1 MSTMKLHGY
10 FRSSAAYRVRIALNL
25 KGLTYDQASIHLRKG
40 DQFSDAYRKLNPAGL
55 VPALEDG
62 PHVLTQSLAIVE
74 YLEETHP
81 SPPLLP
87 RSPAD
92 RARVR
97 AIALAIACDIH
108 PLDNLRVL
116 VYLEKRLGHDQKTRD
131 AWFAHWIDLGFAA
144 IERLL
149 GDGRTGKFCH
159 GDAPGLADLCLV
171 PQVANAGRVNLDMT
185 RYPTIARINAE
196 CAKLPAFQKALPQNQ
211 PDAEK

>member
-1 MSTMKLHGY
+1 MATMKLHGY
-10 FRSSAAYRVRIALNL
+10 FRSSAAYRVRIAMNL
-25 KGLTYDQASIHLRKG
+25 KGLDYGQASIHLRKG
-40 DQFSDAYRKLNPAGL
+40 DQFSDAYRKLNPAEL

-81 SPPLLP
+81 NPPLLP
-87 RSPAD
+87 KSPAD

-97 AIALAIACDIH
+97 AIALTVACDVH

-116 VYLEKRLGHDQKTRD
+116 VYLEKKLGQDQKARD
-131 AWFAHWIDLGFAA
+131 AWFAHWIELGFTA

-149 GDGRTGKFCH
+149 ADGKTGTFCH
-159 GDAPGLADLCLV
+159 GDTPGLADICLA
-171 PQVANAGRVNLDMT
+171 PQVANAARVNLDMS
-185 RYPTIARINAE
+185 RYPIIARIDAA